1 MFQTADNHFLA
12 QGRRRV
18 VKSGSTWRRGR
29 GLENED
35 WGSYGFDKNLVL
47 AVLMCAIHGTG
58 CPDPDKEAKTL
69 ANERGGGACSTS
81 VVYYL
86 SYTLNRTSFF
96 LSNLISLD

>member
-1 MFQTADNHFLA
+1 MFQTADKYFLA

-35 WGSYGFDKNLVL
+35 WGSYGFDKNFIL

-58 CPDPDKEAKTL
+58 
-69 ANERGGGACSTS
+69 
-81 VVYYL
+81 
-86 SYTLNRTSFF
+86 
-96 LSNLISLD
+96 